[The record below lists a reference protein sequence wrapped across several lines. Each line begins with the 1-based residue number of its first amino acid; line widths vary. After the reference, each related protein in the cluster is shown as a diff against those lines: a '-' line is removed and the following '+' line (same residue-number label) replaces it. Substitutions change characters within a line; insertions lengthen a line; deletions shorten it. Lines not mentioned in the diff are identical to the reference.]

1 MEISVNVTVSTT
13 EALVSALKVAR
24 DGDVVQLKAGT
35 YTDIQMYKIQ
45 IAGNVTITSADPGN
59 PAVITGMMANQV
71 SGLTFKD
78 LTFFVDPAKND
89 GAYQI
94 MGSQNLTFDHISMH
108 GSMDNNAQNDKQGLL
123 LLNSKDI
130 TITNSEFQQLSYGVT
145 HLNSQGITV
154 TDSFFH
160 DVRTGGVRGGGS
172 SQVTITDNQ
181 FRDFHPFEWDHPDA
195 IQFWTTEV
203 KQAASDILISG
214 NVIMRGGGAPIQGV
228 FMRDEQGIYPY
239 KNVTITDN
247 LIVGS
252 LWNGIAVG
260 HGENVKV
267 TNNVVAGLTDQES
280 WITVNGS
287 TGVTVSG
294 NQATRYLYENNKNQ
308 VDTGNVTIT
317 APTDGGK
324 ALLSAWTASHSDEPV
339 TTTANF
345 ATAGDLAQRAIDALR
360 SVVISVTGTEGSD
373 NLYSDATRNSLM
385 KAGGGNDSLFAIGS
399 GSHTMV
405 GGAGNDTYYLKTGSE
420 TIVEDANGGTDQVV
434 SSANHTLAAN
444 VENLRMEGAATI
456 GTGNALDNRIQG
468 SGNND
473 TISGLGGN
481 DVLQGEGGNDSL
493 IGGDGA
499 DTLYAGAGD
508 DTVTGDAGADIVS
521 GGAGNDSLA
530 GGAGNDS
537 LQGDGGADTMSG
549 GAGVDV
555 FTFGTGDLGA
565 ADRIT
570 DFSSADKDKLAL
582 STIDANVTKAG
593 DQAFAFI
600 GGQAF
605 HNVAGEL
612 RFEVVGN
619 QGVLSGDVNGDGIAD
634 LRIYLDGVK
643 SLTTSDIFL

>member
-1 MEISVNVTVSTT
+1 
-13 EALVSALKVAR
+13 
-24 DGDVVQLKAGT
+24 
-35 YTDIQMYKIQ
+35 
-45 IAGNVTITSADPGN
+45 
-59 PAVITGMMANQV
+59 
-71 SGLTFKD
+71 
-78 LTFFVDPAKND
+78 
-89 GAYQI
+89 
-94 MGSQNLTFDHISMH
+94 
-108 GSMDNNAQNDKQGLL
+108 
-123 LLNSKDI
+123 
-130 TITNSEFQQLSYGVT
+130 
-145 HLNSQGITV
+145 
-154 TDSFFH
+154 
-160 DVRTGGVRGGGS
+160 
-172 SQVTITDNQ
+172 
-181 FRDFHPFEWDHPDA
+181 
-195 IQFWTTEV
+195 
-203 KQAASDILISG
+203 
-214 NVIMRGGGAPIQGV
+214 
-228 FMRDEQGIYPY
+228 
-239 KNVTITDN
+239 
-247 LIVGS
+247 
-252 LWNGIAVG
+252 
-260 HGENVKV
+260 V

-345 ATAGDLAQRAIDALR
+345 ATAGDMAQRAIDALR

-537 LQGDGGADTMSG
+537 LQGDAGADTMSG
-549 GAGVDV
+549 GAGMD
-555 FTFGTGDLGA
+555 FFNFGSGDLGA

-582 STIDANVTKAG
+582 STIDANASKAG

-600 GGQAF
+600 GSQAF
-605 HNVAGEL
+605 HKVAGEL

-634 LRIYLDGVK
+634 LKIYLDGVK